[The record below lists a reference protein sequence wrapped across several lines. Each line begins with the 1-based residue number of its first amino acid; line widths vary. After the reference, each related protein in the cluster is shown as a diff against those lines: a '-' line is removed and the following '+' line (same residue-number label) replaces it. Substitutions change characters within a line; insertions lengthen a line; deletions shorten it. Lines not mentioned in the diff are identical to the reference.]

1 MVQGNVVLYFYK
13 RVFYF
18 NCFTFKYFFLYLT
31 FNPVITIAM
40 NTNTP
45 KVLLL
50 IIIGVLVVN
59 LAFNLFGS
67 GKTLREAVKNL
78 ENARKSIDTALL
90 QLGNAQTRL
99 DSIQAN
105 LDRQREVIK
114 GIYVRTELM
123 DLEKKVKDAR
133 NKAQADSIKERI
145 ANLKDFQPAD
155 STIIP
160 IVNL

>member
-1 MVQGNVVLYFYK
+1 MK
-13 RVFYF
+13 
-18 NCFTFKYFFLYLT
+18 CFTFKCFLLYLS
-31 FNPVITIAM
+31 FNPVITNTM

-45 KVLLL
+45 RTLLL

-67 GKTLREAVKNL
+67 GKTLKEAVRNL
-78 ENARKSIDTALL
+78 ENARKSIDTALVEL
-90 QLGNAQTRL
+90 TDARTRL
-99 DSIQAN
+99 DTIQAN

-123 DLEKKVKDAR
+123 DLEKKVKDAK

-145 ANLKDFQPAD
+145 ANLKDLKPSD

>member
-1 MVQGNVVLYFYK
+1 
-13 RVFYF
+13 
-18 NCFTFKYFFLYLT
+18 
-31 FNPVITIAM
+31 M

-114 GIYVRTELM
+114 SIYVRTELM

-145 ANLKDFQPAD
+145 ANLKDLKPAD

>member
-1 MVQGNVVLYFYK
+1 
-13 RVFYF
+13 
-18 NCFTFKYFFLYLT
+18 
-31 FNPVITIAM
+31 
-40 NTNTP
+40 
-45 KVLLL
+45 
-50 IIIGVLVVN
+50 
-59 LAFNLFGS
+59 
-67 GKTLREAVKNL
+67 LREAVKNL
-78 ENARKSIDTALL
+78 ENARKGIDTALL

>member
-1 MVQGNVVLYFYK
+1 
-13 RVFYF
+13 
-18 NCFTFKYFFLYLT
+18 
-31 FNPVITIAM
+31 M

-90 QLGNAQTRL
+90 QLGDAKTRL
-99 DSIQAN
+99 DSIQVN

-114 GIYVRTELM
+114 SIYVRTELM
-123 DLEKKVKDAR
+123 DMEKKVKDAR
-133 NKAQADSIKERI
+133 SKAQVDSIKERI
-145 ANLKDFQPAD
+145 ANLKDFQPSD
-155 STIIP
+155 SAIIP

>member
-1 MVQGNVVLYFYK
+1 
-13 RVFYF
+13 
-18 NCFTFKYFFLYLT
+18 
-31 FNPVITIAM
+31 M

-45 KVLLL
+45 RTLLL

-90 QLGNAQTRL
+90 QLGDAKTRL
-99 DSIQAN
+99 DSIQVN

-114 GIYVRTELM
+114 SIYVRTELM

-145 ANLKDFQPAD
+145 SNLKDFQPAD

>member
-1 MVQGNVVLYFYK
+1 MLP
-13 RVFYF
+13 
-18 NCFTFKYFFLYLT
+18 
-31 FNPVITIAM
+31 NPVITIAM

-45 KVLLL
+45 KVLFL
-50 IIIGVLVVN
+50 IIIGILVVN

-67 GKTLREAVKNL
+67 GRALKEAVKNL
-78 ENARKSIDTALL
+78 ENARKSIDTALT
-90 QLGNAQTRL
+90 QLESANTRL

-105 LDRQREVIK
+105 LDRQKEVIK

-133 NKAQADSIKERI
+133 NKAQADSIKDKI
-145 ANLKDFQPAD
+145 AHLKDFQPSD

>member
-1 MVQGNVVLYFYK
+1 MVY
-13 RVFYF
+13 
-18 NCFTFKYFFLYLT
+18 
-31 FNPVITIAM
+31 NPVITITM

-78 ENARKSIDTALL
+78 ENARKGIDTALL

>member
-1 MVQGNVVLYFYK
+1 
-13 RVFYF
+13 
-18 NCFTFKYFFLYLT
+18 
-31 FNPVITIAM
+31 M

-45 KVLLL
+45 KLLFF
-50 IIIGVLVVN
+50 IIIGILVLN

-67 GKTLREAVKNL
+67 GRALKEAVRNL
-78 ENARKSIDTALL
+78 ETARKSIDSALL
-90 QLGNAQTRL
+90 QLDNANTRL
-99 DSIQAN
+99 DSIRAN

-123 DLEKKVKDAR
+123 DLEKKVKDAKSKR
-133 NKAQADSIKERI
+133 IADSIRERI
-145 ANLKDFQPAD
+145 AALKDFQPDD

>member
-1 MVQGNVVLYFYK
+1 
-13 RVFYF
+13 
-18 NCFTFKYFFLYLT
+18 
-31 FNPVITIAM
+31 M

-45 KVLLL
+45 KVLFL
-50 IIIGVLVVN
+50 IIIGILVVN

-67 GKTLREAVKNL
+67 GKTLRDAVRNL

-90 QLGNAQTRL
+90 QIQSANTRL

-114 GIYVRTELM
+114 SIYVRTELM
-123 DLEKKVKDAR
+123 DLEKKVKDAKS
-133 NKAQADSIKERI
+133 KAIADSIRERI
-145 ANLKDFQPAD
+145 EALKDFQPSD

>member
-1 MVQGNVVLYFYK
+1 
-13 RVFYF
+13 
-18 NCFTFKYFFLYLT
+18 
-31 FNPVITIAM
+31 M

-78 ENARKSIDTALL
+78 ENARKGIDTALL

>member
-1 MVQGNVVLYFYK
+1 
-13 RVFYF
+13 
-18 NCFTFKYFFLYLT
+18 
-31 FNPVITIAM
+31 M

-67 GKTLREAVKNL
+67 GKTLRESVKNL

-114 GIYVRTELM
+114 SIYVRTELM

-133 NKAQADSIKERI
+133 NKAQADSIKDRI
-145 ANLKDFQPAD
+145 ASLKDFQPAD

>member
-1 MVQGNVVLYFYK
+1 
-13 RVFYF
+13 
-18 NCFTFKYFFLYLT
+18 
-31 FNPVITIAM
+31 M

-67 GKTLREAVKNL
+67 GTLKQAAKDL
-78 ENARKSIDTALL
+78 ENARKSIDTALV
-90 QLGNAQTRL
+90 QLGTAQTRL

-123 DLEKKVKDAR
+123 DLEKKVKDAK
-133 NKAQADSIKERI
+133 NKAQADSIKDRI
-145 ANLKDFQPAD
+145 ASLKDFQPAD

>member
-1 MVQGNVVLYFYK
+1 
-13 RVFYF
+13 
-18 NCFTFKYFFLYLT
+18 
-31 FNPVITIAM
+31 M

-67 GKTLREAVKNL
+67 GTLKQAAKDL

-114 GIYVRTELM
+114 SIYVRTELM

-133 NKAQADSIKERI
+133 NKAQADSIKDRI
-145 ANLKDFQPAD
+145 ASLKDFQPAD

>member
-13 RVFYF
+13 RIVYF
-18 NCFTFKYFFLYLT
+18 NCFTFKYFLLYLT

-67 GKTLREAVKNL
+67 GTLKQAAKDL
-78 ENARKSIDTALL
+78 ENARKSIDTALV
-90 QLGNAQTRL
+90 QLGTAQTRL

-123 DLEKKVKDAR
+123 DLEKKVKDAK
-133 NKAQADSIKERI
+133 NKAQADSIKDRI
-145 ANLKDFQPAD
+145 ASLKDFQPAD